1 LLRQYVTRA
10 ERERGVT
17 FIGRLGTYRYLDM
30 DITIRE
36 AIDTAQHF
44 AALTATGQTMP
55 AFMVRPI

>member
-1 LLRQYVTRA
+1 
-10 ERERGVT
+10 
-17 FIGRLGTYRYLDM
+17 M

-44 AALTATGQTMP
+44 AALTATGKTMP